1 MDALRRGAYSDGT
14 TTEHSQ
20 TSNGYLQAPLGRAAR
35 RGRRHLARR
44 LRLVWCPRARQQGL
58 RPALELNIPWP
69 ESNPVNAGLR
79 KAADEF
85 GATQGRCTV
94 QLTVVSPWNEE
105 TLTAGVAGGRR
116 PLTLLAPTSVTTWG
130 PQDLEPLD
138 DVFQRDKLSGNDFFP
153 PVWRR

>member
-20 TSNGYLQAPLGRAAR
+20 TSNGYLQAPLGRAVAA
-35 RGRRHLARR
+35 GGAATWLAGCD
-44 LRLVWCPRARQQGL
+44 WFGA
-58 RPALELNIPWP
+58 PAPGSAGCAQPLELNIPWP

-105 TLTAGVAGGRR
+105 TLTAGVAGGR
-116 PLTLLAPTSVTTWG
+116 AP
-130 PQDLEPLD
+130 
-138 DVFQRDKLSGNDFFP
+138 
-153 PVWRR
+153 